1 MKKNNNL
8 KEALNQVT
16 EAHNLFEK
24 LGMKKYIDE
33 SQEMIN
39 RIEKKIRK

>member
-1 MKKNNNL
+1 MFNY

-24 LGMKKYIDE
+24 PGMKKYIDE
-33 SQEMIN
+33 SQEMKSRLEKN
-39 RIEKKIRK
+39 IEKIKK